1 MVHSSQHRFCI
12 SFLFI
17 RFVIFQTYIFIFAET
32 QIELYETIA
41 EGTDVIVDGEVVFDP
56 TETSYDILN
65 MSSTTSNSS
74 NSYNTFTPSSSLGS
88 PEVDIS
94 ETERETDMDVPVSPL
109 LKLDLKNKIKLRRMA
124 QGKHN
129 IDVLFEQPEPER
141 VSNFQMY
148 I

>member
-1 MVHSSQHRFCI
+1 M
-12 SFLFI
+12 
-17 RFVIFQTYIFIFAET
+17 
-32 QIELYETIA
+32 
-41 EGTDVIVDGEVVFDP
+41 IVDGEVVFDP

-65 MSSTTSNSS
+65 MSSTTSNSY
-74 NSYNTFTPSSSLGS
+74 NSDYTLTPSSSLGS